1 MIDKLWQMKESD
13 QTMNSQ
19 NTPHTSPSR
28 ARYGVYFVSFL
39 VGLVGIW
46 TFLDPIRPDSL
57 AFQRQGKGQA
67 LMCVC

>member
-1 MIDKLWQMKESD
+1 MTNEGIRSNYELTKY
-13 QTMNSQ
+13 
-19 NTPHTSPSR
+19 TPYL
-28 ARYGVYFVSFL
+28 ALMGEVWGVFCEFFL